1 MQNFWTFFAFPL
13 NLILAVLWATGWG
26 LLYKNSPESKPVRF
40 MLSPAATISSIVLLV
55 MACLWIGLSGDRDF
69 VSSAVFVL
77 VLLYL
82 QTVLYLILIRGC
94 RRRKGVVRW
103 RFILLH
109 AGLLL
114 AVGAGFWGSPDS
126 SEYRIRLQRGEVSD
140 FAYRLDGT
148 TTSLAYKLTLNDFRM
163 ETAEDGQPSFYEA
176 EVAVNDRTPVKIT
189 VNHPYSVRMGEDIYL
204 ASLTADSCILQIVR
218 EPWRYFALAGI
229 IMMLAGAFI
238 LFLKGPGR

>member
-189 VNHPYSVRMGEDIYL
+189 VNNPYSVRMGEDIYL

>member
-1 MQNFWTFFAFPL
+1 MQDFWTFFAFPL
-13 NLILAVLWATGWG
+13 NLILAVLWAAGWG
-26 LLYKNSPESKPVRF
+26 WSYKNRPESHPVRF

-55 MACLWIGLSGDRDF
+55 VASLWIGLSGDRDF
-69 VSSAVFVL
+69 VRSVVFVL
-77 VLLYL
+77 ILLYL
-82 QTVLYLILIRGC
+82 QTVLYMVLLRGW
-94 RRRKGVVRW
+94 RRRDGVVRW

-109 AGLLL
+109 LGLLL

-126 SEYRIRLQRGEVSD
+126 TEYRVRLQTGESTD
-140 FAYRLDGT
+140 FAYRLDGST
-148 TTSLAYKLTLNDFRM
+148 ASLFYKLTLKDFRM

-176 EVAVNDRTPVKIT
+176 EVAVNDRTPVNIT
-189 VNHPYSVRMGEDIYL
+189 VNHPYSVRMREDIYL

>member
-1 MQNFWTFFAFPL
+1 MLDFWTFFAFPL

-26 LLYKNSPESKPVRF
+26 LLYKNSPESKLVRF
-40 MLSPAATISSIVLLV
+40 MLSPAATISSILLLV
-55 MACLWIGLSGDRDF
+55 IACLWIGFSGDRDF
-69 VSSAVFVL
+69 VCSVVFVL

-82 QTVLYLILIRGC
+82 QTVLYLIIIRGC

-163 ETAEDGQPSFYEA
+163 ETAEDGQPSFYEV
-176 EVAVNDRTPVKIT
+176 EIAVDDSAPVKIS

-204 ASLTADSCILQIVR
+204 ASLSTDSCILQIVK

>member
-1 MQNFWTFFAFPL
+1 MQDFWIFFAFPL

-55 MACLWIGLSGDRDF
+55 MAGLWIGLSGDRDF
-69 VSSAVFVL
+69 VSSAVFVI

-109 AGLLL
+109 TGLLL

-126 SEYRIRLQRGEVSD
+126 SEYRIRLQRGDVSD
-140 FAYRLDGT
+140 FAYRMDGT
-148 TTSLAYKLTLNDFRM
+148 TTSLSYKLTLNDFRM

-176 EVAVNDRTPVKIT
+176 EVVVNDHTPVNIT

-238 LFLKGPGR
+238 LFIKGPGR

>member
-1 MQNFWTFFAFPL
+1 MQDFWTFFAFPL
-13 NLILAVLWATGWG
+13 NLILAALWATGWG
-26 LLYKNSPESKPVRF
+26 LLYKHRPESRPVRF
-40 MLSPAATISSIVLLV
+40 LLSPVATISSIALLV
-55 MACLWIGLSGDRDF
+55 IACLWIGLSGDRDF
-69 VSSAVFVL
+69 VRSAVFVMI
-77 VLLYL
+77 LLYL
-82 QTVLYLILIRGC
+82 QTVLYMVLLRGW
-94 RRRKGVVRW
+94 RRKNGVVRW
-103 RFILLH
+103 RFVLLH

-126 SEYRIRLQRGEVSD
+126 TEYRIRLQRGETTD
-140 FAYRLDGT
+140 FVYRLDGT

-176 EVAVNDRTPVKIT
+176 EIAVDDSAPMKIS

-204 ASLTADSCILQIVR
+204 ASLSADSCILQIVK

>member
-1 MQNFWTFFAFPL
+1 MQDFWTFFAFPL
-13 NLILAVLWATGWG
+13 NLILAALWATGWG
-26 LLYKNSPESKPVRF
+26 LLYKHRPESRPVRF
-40 MLSPAATISSIVLLV
+40 LLSPVATISSIVLLV
-55 MACLWIGLSGDRDF
+55 IACLWIGLSGDRDF
-69 VSSAVFVL
+69 VRSAVFVMI
-77 VLLYL
+77 LLYL
-82 QTVLYLILIRGC
+82 QTVLYMVLLRGW
-94 RRRKGVVRW
+94 RRKNGVVRW

-126 SEYRIRLQRGEVSD
+126 TEYRIRLQRGETTD
-140 FAYRLDGT
+140 FVYRLDGT

-163 ETAEDGQPSFYEA
+163 ETAEDGQPSFYEV
-176 EVAVNDRTPVKIT
+176 EIAVDDSAPMKIS

-204 ASLTADSCILQIVR
+204 ASLSADSCILQIVK

>member
-1 MQNFWTFFAFPL
+1 
-13 NLILAVLWATGWG
+13 
-26 LLYKNSPESKPVRF
+26 
-40 MLSPAATISSIVLLV
+40 